1 MTKVL
6 TATCENGVV
15 KVNGLPVP
23 GAVILSEGVGA
34 SEGFVAIDLER
45 AYYLA
50 RVTPDLETT
59 LEKLIESLDT
69 NAEALNKLV
78 DIITSIGSGMTG
90 PSTAPP
96 PDLATDL
103 LEVTQFS
110 LDLTGISSELESL
123 KEALR

>member
-6 TATCENGVV
+6 TATCEKGVV

-50 RVTPDLETT
+50 RVTPDLATT

-78 DIITSIGSGMTG
+78 DIITSIGAGMTG